1 MSLGLAIPL
10 YDEEALVVEVTT
22 GLLRALDLAG
32 LEFRLALVNNG
43 SRDRTGE
50 LVADLARDP
59 RVRAVQ
65 LAENAGYG
73 GGILAGIRA
82 LLAEGAPEVLG
93 WCWGDGQVDPAVIP
107 SLYARCQQGA
117 MLAKARRVERQDG
130 AQRRLVT
137 TGYAATVGL
146 LGVRTPDVNGCPK
159 LLRREAWEA
168 LAPHHAD
175 WFLDAEVVL
184 GAEARGWRIE
194 DEPVVMRRRK
204 AGRSK
209 VRLATVGEFALNL
222 ARWKLHGS

>member
-1 MSLGLAIPL
+1 MSLGLAVPL
-10 YDEEALVVEVTT
+10 YDEESLVEEVAAGIVEAAET
-22 GLLRALDLAG
+22 AG

-50 LVADLARDP
+50 IVARLALDP
-59 RVRAVQ
+59 RILAVQ
-65 LAENAGYG
+65 LERNAGYG
-73 GGILAGIRA
+73 GGILAGIRG
-82 LLAEGAPEVLG
+82 LLAVGAPEVLG

-107 SLYARCQQGA
+107 RLYEACHGGA

-130 AQRRLVT
+130 LQRKLVT
-137 TGYAATVGL
+137 TGYAAITGL

-168 LAPHHAD
+168 LSPQHAD

-184 GAEARGWRIE
+184 GAEARGWRIA

-209 VRLATVGEFALNL
+209 VRLGTVAEFALNL
-222 ARWKLHGS
+222 ARWRLDRS